1 MKRLVAAVLLAAA
14 IGAGAAPT
22 TPPPHLA
29 RGELAPEFKVE
40 RLVGGELTLSSL
52 RGRVVVIDF
61 WATWCPPCRAELPW
75 LMDLAR
81 RYESRGVFFVAM
93 NQDDG
98 PQRALATAFAAEL
111 PGIDR
116 FITLGGPKLAGPYR
130 VDGLPTLYVVDR
142 QGHVFASAEGR
153 LTEAAVAGAIEEAL
167 K

>member
-1 MKRLVAAVLLAAA
+1 MTRLIAVAVLVGALANAA
-14 IGAGAAPT
+14 
-22 TPPPHLA
+22 PPPHLA
-29 RGELAPEFKVE
+29 RGEAAPEFKVE

-52 RGRVVVIDF
+52 RGRVVVLDF

-75 LMDLAR
+75 LMKLAR

-98 PQRALATAFAAEL
+98 PQRALAAQFAAEL

-116 FITLGGPKLAGPYR
+116 FITLGGSALAGPYR
-130 VDGLPTLYVVDR
+130 VDGLPTLYVLDR
-142 QGHVFASAEGR
+142 QGRVFASAEGR
-153 LTEAAVAGAIEEAL
+153 LTEESVVSVLEQAL